1 MQAYTEVMGTRSWY
15 ALAAAAIA
23 LAVDALYLVIIANE
37 GEGELTSGRVLFV
50 AGCVAGAAVALTWG
64 LALGPRAR
72 ALLFAA
78 AAAIL
83 VVWTLLGAFSIGI
96 LLAPA
101 AVFAVLAAA
110 GVGSGSRRD
119 SVLAVLGAVV
129 LVAAGLALT

>member
-1 MQAYTEVMGTRSWY
+1 MGTRSWY

-23 LAVDALYLVIIANE
+23 VAVDALYLVIIANE

-64 LALGPRAR
+64 LVLGPRAR

-78 AAAIL
+78 AAAML

-101 AVFAVLAAA
+101 AVFAVLATAT
-110 GVGSGSRRD
+110 VGSGSRRD
-119 SVLAVLGAVV
+119 SVLAAVGALV

>member
-1 MQAYTEVMGTRSWY
+1 MGTRSWY

-23 LAVDALYLVIIANE
+23 VAVDVLYLVIIANE

-64 LALGPRAR
+64 LVLGPRAR

-78 AAAIL
+78 AAAML

-110 GVGSGSRRD
+110 AVGSGSRRD
-119 SVLAVLGAVV
+119 SVLAAVGALV